1 MSNKKIIIMAAEIK
15 RNTFICNKTF
25 KKHNANVYS
34 SIRLMMGG
42 KPNNVSLSSNALF
55 IIHDSHATN
64 CCYKRPV

>member
-1 MSNKKIIIMAAEIK
+1 MSNKKILNAFAELDGILLFV
-15 RNTFICNKTF
+15 RKTF
-25 KKHNANVYS
+25 KKHNANVYN

-42 KPNNVSLSSNALF
+42 KPNNISLSSNAVF